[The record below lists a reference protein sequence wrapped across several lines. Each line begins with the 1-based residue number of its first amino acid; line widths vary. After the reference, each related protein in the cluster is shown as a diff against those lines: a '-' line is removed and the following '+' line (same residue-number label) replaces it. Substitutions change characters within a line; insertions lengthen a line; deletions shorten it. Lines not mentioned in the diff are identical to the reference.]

1 MSIALQ
7 ILLNDEEIDGK
18 KTIYVANR
26 DICCEYVPRH
36 KVSTFKSDYVAVYL
50 LIGSDEEQGD
60 LIYVG
65 ETEEAAIRLLNHD
78 KKKEFWDYAYFFFSN
93 THNLN
98 KADVKF
104 LESKIYQTIKEA
116 GRYKLENA
124 SIPKESHVHDIRQ
137 SELMDM
143 FKTIEFILGGAFNL
157 FPLKKVDLQLEV
169 NETKEKINH
178 LKQQLDELEKE
189 TFYMTQKG
197 ADAKGYLLGE
207 GKKFVVL
214 KDSYTAPIE
223 DMANTFK
230 NIAGY
235 RLIQFLLNQGIIKQ
249 IDGRYKFQQ
258 TYIFNTPSAASDC
271 IYLGSTN
278 GWKEWK
284 NKDGESLAKLRKLE
298 KE

>member
-18 KTIYVANR
+18 KTVYVANR
-26 DICCEYVPRH
+26 DIRCEYVPRH

-104 LESKIYQTIKEA
+104 LEAKIYQAIKEA

-157 FPLKKVDLQLEV
+157 FPFKKVDLQLEV

-214 KDSYTAPIE
+214 KGSKTASVE
-223 DMANTFK
+223 KAANSFK
-230 NIAGY
+230 EISAATNLE
-235 RLIQFLLNQGIIKQ
+235 RLKKQGVLQ
-249 IDGRYKFQQ
+249 EIDGYYQFNE
-258 TYIFNTPSAASDC
+258 THIFNSPSGASDL
-271 IYLGSTN
+271 IYLGATN

-284 NKDGESLAKLRKLE
+284 NKEGESLEKLRE
-298 KE
+298 

>member
-18 KTIYVANR
+18 KTVYVANR
-26 DICCEYVPRH
+26 DIRCEYVPRH

-104 LESKIYQTIKEA
+104 LEAKIYQAIKEA

-157 FPLKKVDLQLEV
+157 FPFKKVDLQLEV

-214 KDSYTAPIE
+214 KGSKTASIE
-223 DMANTFK
+223 KAANSFK
-230 NIAGY
+230 EISAATNLE
-235 RLIQFLLNQGIIKQ
+235 RLKKQGVLQ
-249 IDGRYKFQQ
+249 EIDGYYQFNE
-258 TYIFNTPSAASDC
+258 TYIFNSPSGASDL
-271 IYLGSTN
+271 IYLGATN

-284 NKDGESLAKLRKLE
+284 NKEGESLEKLRE
-298 KE
+298 

>member
-18 KTIYVANR
+18 KTVYVANR
-26 DICCEYVPRH
+26 DIRCEYVPRH

-65 ETEEAAIRLLNHD
+65 ETEEAAIRLMNHD

-104 LESKIYQTIKEA
+104 LEARIYQAIKEA

-124 SIPKESHVHDIRQ
+124 TIPKESHVHDIRQ

-157 FPLKKVDLQLEV
+157 FPFKKVDLQLEV

-214 KDSYTAPIE
+214 KGSKTASIE
-223 DMANTFK
+223 KAANSFK
-230 NIAGY
+230 EISAATNLE
-235 RLIQFLLNQGIIKQ
+235 RLKKQGVLQ
-249 IDGRYKFQQ
+249 EIDGYYQFNE
-258 TYIFNTPSAASDC
+258 THIFNSPSGASNL
-271 IYLGSTN
+271 IYLGATN
-278 GWKEWK
+278 K
-284 NKDGESLAKLRKLE
+284 
-298 KE
+298 

>member
-18 KTIYVANR
+18 KTVYVANR
-26 DICCEYVPRH
+26 DIRCEYVPRH

-104 LESKIYQTIKEA
+104 LEAKIYHAIKEA

-157 FPLKKVDLQLEV
+157 FPFKKVALKLEV

-214 KDSYTAPIE
+214 KGSKTASIE
-223 DMANTFK
+223 KAANSFK
-230 NIAGY
+230 EISAATNLE
-235 RLIQFLLNQGIIKQ
+235 RLKKQGVLQ
-249 IDGRYKFQQ
+249 EIDGYYQFNE
-258 TYIFNTPSAASDC
+258 TYIFNSPSGASDL
-271 IYLGSTN
+271 IYLGATN

-284 NKDGESLAKLRKLE
+284 NKEGESLEKLRE
-298 KE
+298 

>member
-18 KTIYVANR
+18 KTVYVANR
-26 DICCEYVPRH
+26 DIRCEYVPRH

-104 LESKIYQTIKEA
+104 LEAKIYQAIKEA

-157 FPLKKVDLQLEV
+157 FPFKKVDLQLEV

-214 KDSYTAPIE
+214 KGSKTASIE
-223 DMANTFK
+223 KAANSFK
-230 NIAGY
+230 EISAATNLERLKKQGVLQEVDGY
-235 RLIQFLLNQGIIKQ
+235 YQFNE
-249 IDGRYKFQQ
+249 
-258 TYIFNTPSAASDC
+258 THIFNSPSGASDL
-271 IYLGSTN
+271 IYLGATN

-284 NKDGESLAKLRKLE
+284 NKEGESLEKLRE
-298 KE
+298 

>member
-18 KTIYVANR
+18 KTVYVANR
-26 DICCEYVPRH
+26 DIRCEYVPRH

-104 LESKIYQTIKEA
+104 LEAKIYQAIKEA

-124 SIPKESHVHDIRQ
+124 TIPKESHVHDIRQ

-157 FPLKKVDLQLEV
+157 FPFKKVDLQLEV

-197 ADAKGYLLGE
+197 ANAKGYLLGE

-214 KDSYTAPIE
+214 KDSKTASIE
-223 DMANTFK
+223 KAANSFK
-230 NIAGY
+230 EISAATNLE
-235 RLIQFLLNQGIIKQ
+235 RLKKQGVLQ
-249 IDGRYKFQQ
+249 EIDGYYQFNE
-258 TYIFNTPSAASDC
+258 THIFNSPSGASDL
-271 IYLGSTN
+271 IYLGATN

-284 NKDGESLAKLRKLE
+284 NKEGESLEKLRE
-298 KE
+298 

>member
-18 KTIYVANR
+18 KPVYVANR
-26 DICCEYVPRH
+26 DIRCEYVPRH
-36 KVSTFKSDYVAVYL
+36 KVSPFKSDYVAVYL

-104 LESKIYQTIKEA
+104 LEAKIYQAIKEA

-157 FPLKKVDLQLEV
+157 FPFKKVDLQLEV

-214 KDSYTAPIE
+214 KGSKTASIE
-223 DMANTFK
+223 KAANSFK
-230 NIAGY
+230 EISAATNLE
-235 RLIQFLLNQGIIKQ
+235 RLKKQGVLQ
-249 IDGRYKFQQ
+249 EIDGYYQFNE
-258 TYIFNTPSAASDC
+258 THIFNSPSGASDL
-271 IYLGSTN
+271 IYLGATN
-278 GWKEWK
+278 GWKEW
-284 NKDGESLAKLRKLE
+284 
-298 KE
+298 

>member
-18 KTIYVANR
+18 KTVYVANR
-26 DICCEYVPRH
+26 DIRCEYVPRH

-104 LESKIYQTIKEA
+104 LEAKIYQAIKEA

-157 FPLKKVDLQLEV
+157 FPFKKVDLQLEV

-189 TFYMTQKG
+189 TCYMTQKG

-214 KDSYTAPIE
+214 KGSKTASIE
-223 DMANTFK
+223 KAANSFK
-230 NIAGY
+230 EISAATNLE
-235 RLIQFLLNQGIIKQ
+235 RLKKQGVLQ
-249 IDGRYKFQQ
+249 EIDGYYQFNE
-258 TYIFNTPSAASDC
+258 THIFNSPSGASDL
-271 IYLGSTN
+271 IYLGATN

-284 NKDGESLAKLRKLE
+284 NKEGESLEKLRE
-298 KE
+298 

>member
-18 KTIYVANR
+18 KTVYVANR
-26 DICCEYVPRH
+26 DIRCEYVPRH

-65 ETEEAAIRLLNHD
+65 ETEEAAIRLLDHN

-104 LESKIYQTIKEA
+104 LEAKIYQTIKEA

-157 FPLKKVDLQLEV
+157 FPFKKVDLQLEV
-169 NETKEKINH
+169 DETKEKINH

-197 ADAKGYLLGE
+197 ANAKGYLLGE

-214 KDSYTAPIE
+214 KGSKTASIE
-223 DMANTFK
+223 KAANSFK
-230 NIAGY
+230 EISAATNLE
-235 RLIQFLLNQGIIKQ
+235 RLKKQGVLQ
-249 IDGRYKFQQ
+249 EIDGYYQFNE
-258 TYIFNTPSAASDC
+258 THIFNSPSGASDL
-271 IYLGSTN
+271 IYLGATN

-284 NKDGESLAKLRKLE
+284 NKEGESLEKLRE
-298 KE
+298 

>member
-18 KTIYVANR
+18 KTVYVANR
-26 DICCEYVPRH
+26 DIRCEYVPRH

-60 LIYVG
+60 VIYVG

-104 LESKIYQTIKEA
+104 LEAKIYQAIKEA

-157 FPLKKVDLQLEV
+157 FPFKKVDLQLEV
-169 NETKEKINH
+169 NETKEKINY

-214 KDSYTAPIE
+214 KGSKTASIE
-223 DMANTFK
+223 KAANSFK
-230 NIAGY
+230 EISAATNLE
-235 RLIQFLLNQGIIKQ
+235 RLKKQGVLQ
-249 IDGRYKFQQ
+249 EIDGYYQFNE
-258 TYIFNTPSAASDC
+258 THIFNSPSGASDL
-271 IYLGSTN
+271 IYLGATN

-284 NKDGESLAKLRKLE
+284 NKEGESLEKLRE
-298 KE
+298 

>member
-7 ILLNDEEIDGK
+7 ILLNNEEIDGK
-18 KTIYVANR
+18 KTVYVANR
-26 DICCEYVPRH
+26 DIRCEYVPRH

-60 LIYVG
+60 FIYVG

-104 LESKIYQTIKEA
+104 LEAKIYQAIKEA

-157 FPLKKVDLQLEV
+157 FPFKKVDLQLEV

-178 LKQQLDELEKE
+178 LKKQLDELEKE

-214 KDSYTAPIE
+214 KGSKTASIE
-223 DMANTFK
+223 KAANSFK
-230 NIAGY
+230 EISAATNLERLKKQGVLQEVDGY
-235 RLIQFLLNQGIIKQ
+235 YQFNEAH
-249 IDGRYKFQQ
+249 
-258 TYIFNTPSAASDC
+258 IFNSPSGASDL
-271 IYLGSTN
+271 IYLGATN

-284 NKDGESLAKLRKLE
+284 NKEGESLEKLRE
-298 KE
+298 

>member
-18 KTIYVANR
+18 KTVYVANR
-26 DICCEYVPRH
+26 DIRCEYVPRH

-104 LESKIYQTIKEA
+104 LEAKIYQAIKEA

-157 FPLKKVDLQLEV
+157 FPFKKVDLQLEV

-214 KDSYTAPIE
+214 KGSKTASIE
-223 DMANTFK
+223 KAANSFK
-230 NIAGY
+230 EISAATNLE
-235 RLIQFLLNQGIIKQ
+235 RLKKQGVLQ
-249 IDGRYKFQQ
+249 EIDGYYQFNE
-258 TYIFNTPSAASDC
+258 THIFNSPSGASDLIC
-271 IYLGSTN
+271 LGATN
-278 GWKEWK
+278 GWK
-284 NKDGESLAKLRKLE
+284 
-298 KE
+298 

>member
-18 KTIYVANR
+18 KTVYVANR
-26 DICCEYVPRH
+26 DIRCEYVPRH

-104 LESKIYQTIKEA
+104 LEAKIYQAIKEA

-157 FPLKKVDLQLEV
+157 FPFKKVDLQLEV

-214 KDSYTAPIE
+214 KGSKTASIE
-223 DMANTFK
+223 KAANSFK
-230 NIAGY
+230 EISAATNLE
-235 RLIQFLLNQGIIKQ
+235 RLKKQGALEE
-249 IDGRYKFQQ
+249 IDGYYQFNE
-258 TYIFNTPSAASDC
+258 THIFNSPSGASDL
-271 IYLGSTN
+271 IYLGATN

-284 NKDGESLAKLRKLE
+284 NKEGESLEKLRE
-298 KE
+298 

>member
-18 KTIYVANR
+18 KTVYVANR
-26 DICCEYVPRH
+26 DIRCEYVPRH

-104 LESKIYQTIKEA
+104 LEAKIYQAIKEA

-157 FPLKKVDLQLEV
+157 FPFKKVDLQLEV

-214 KDSYTAPIE
+214 KGSKTASIE
-223 DMANTFK
+223 KAANSFK
-230 NIAGY
+230 EISAATNLE
-235 RLIQFLLNQGIIKQ
+235 RLKKQGVLEE
-249 IDGRYKFQQ
+249 IDGYYQFNE
-258 TYIFNTPSAASDC
+258 THIFNSPSGASDL
-271 IYLGSTN
+271 IYLGATN

-284 NKDGESLAKLRKLE
+284 NKEGESLEKLRE
-298 KE
+298 

>member
-18 KTIYVANR
+18 KTVYVANR
-26 DICCEYVPRH
+26 DIRCEYVPRH

-104 LESKIYQTIKEA
+104 LEAKIYQAIKEA

-157 FPLKKVDLQLEV
+157 FPFKKVDLQLEV

-214 KDSYTAPIE
+214 KGSKTASIE
-223 DMANTFK
+223 KAANSFK
-230 NIAGY
+230 EISAATNLE
-235 RLIQFLLNQGIIKQ
+235 RLKKQGVLDE
-249 IDGRYKFQQ
+249 IDGYYQFNE
-258 TYIFNTPSAASDC
+258 THIFNSPSGASDL
-271 IYLGSTN
+271 IYLGATN

-284 NKDGESLAKLRKLE
+284 NKEGESLEKLRE
-298 KE
+298 

>member
-18 KTIYVANR
+18 KTVYVANR
-26 DICCEYVPRH
+26 DIRCEYVPRH

-104 LESKIYQTIKEA
+104 LEAKIYQAIKEA

-157 FPLKKVDLQLEV
+157 FPFKKVDLQLEV

-197 ADAKGYLLGE
+197 ANAKGYLLGE

-214 KDSYTAPIE
+214 KGSKTASIE
-223 DMANTFK
+223 KAANSFK
-230 NIAGY
+230 EISAATNLERLKKQGVLQEVDGY
-235 RLIQFLLNQGIIKQ
+235 YQFNEAH
-249 IDGRYKFQQ
+249 
-258 TYIFNTPSAASDC
+258 IFNSPSGASDL
-271 IYLGSTN
+271 IYLGATN

-284 NKDGESLAKLRKLE
+284 NKEGESLEKLRK
-298 KE
+298 

>member
-18 KTIYVANR
+18 KTVYVANR
-26 DICCEYVPRH
+26 DIRCEYVPRH

-65 ETEEAAIRLLNHD
+65 ESEEAAIRLLNHD

-104 LESKIYQTIKEA
+104 LEAKIYQAIKEA

-157 FPLKKVDLQLEV
+157 FPFKKVDLQLEV

-214 KDSYTAPIE
+214 KGSKTASIE
-223 DMANTFK
+223 KAANSFK
-230 NIAGY
+230 EISAATNLE
-235 RLIQFLLNQGIIKQ
+235 RLKKQGVLQ
-249 IDGRYKFQQ
+249 EIDGYYQFNE
-258 TYIFNTPSAASDC
+258 THIFNSPSGASDL
-271 IYLGSTN
+271 IYLGATN

-284 NKDGESLAKLRKLE
+284 NKEGESLEKLRE
-298 KE
+298 

>member
-1 MSIALQ
+1 M
-7 ILLNDEEIDGK
+7 
-18 KTIYVANR
+18 
-26 DICCEYVPRH
+26 
-36 KVSTFKSDYVAVYL
+36 
-50 LIGSDEEQGD
+50 
-60 LIYVG
+60 G

-104 LESKIYQTIKEA
+104 LEAKIYQMIKEA

-124 SIPKESHVHDIRQ
+124 SIPKESHVYDIRQ

-157 FPLKKVDLQLEV
+157 FPFKKVDLQLEV

-214 KDSYTAPIE
+214 KGSKTASIE
-223 DMANTFK
+223 KAANSFK
-230 NIAGY
+230 EISAATNLE
-235 RLIQFLLNQGIIKQ
+235 RLKKQGVLQ
-249 IDGRYKFQQ
+249 EIDGYYQFNE
-258 TYIFNTPSAASDC
+258 THIFNSPSGASDL
-271 IYLGSTN
+271 IYLGATN

-284 NKDGESLAKLRKLE
+284 NKEGESLEKLRE
-298 KE
+298 

>member
-18 KTIYVANR
+18 KTVYVANR
-26 DICCEYVPRH
+26 DIRCEYVPRH

-104 LESKIYQTIKEA
+104 LEAKIYQAIKEA

-124 SIPKESHVHDIRQ
+124 SIPKESHIHDIRQ

-157 FPLKKVDLQLEV
+157 FPFKKVDLQLEV

-214 KDSYTAPIE
+214 KGSKTASIE
-223 DMANTFK
+223 KAANSFK
-230 NIAGY
+230 EISAATNLERLKKQGVLQEVDGY
-235 RLIQFLLNQGIIKQ
+235 YQFNEAH
-249 IDGRYKFQQ
+249 
-258 TYIFNTPSAASDC
+258 IFNSPSGASDL
-271 IYLGSTN
+271 IYLGATN

-284 NKDGESLAKLRKLE
+284 NKEGESLEKLRE
-298 KE
+298 

>member
-18 KTIYVANR
+18 KTVYVANR
-26 DICCEYVPRH
+26 DIRCEYVPRH

-104 LESKIYQTIKEA
+104 LEAKIYQAIKEA

-157 FPLKKVDLQLEV
+157 FPFKKVDLQLEV

-214 KDSYTAPIE
+214 KGSKTASVE
-223 DMANTFK
+223 KAANSFK
-230 NIAGY
+230 EISAATNLE
-235 RLIQFLLNQGIIKQ
+235 RLKKQGVLEE
-249 IDGRYKFQQ
+249 IDGYYQFNE
-258 TYIFNTPSAASDC
+258 THIFNSPSGASDL
-271 IYLGSTN
+271 IYLGATN

-284 NKDGESLAKLRKLE
+284 NKEGESLEKLRE
-298 KE
+298 

>member
-18 KTIYVANR
+18 KTVYVANR
-26 DICCEYVPRH
+26 DIRCEYVPRH

-50 LIGSDEEQGD
+50 LIGSDEEKGD

-104 LESKIYQTIKEA
+104 LEAKIYQAIKEA

-157 FPLKKVDLQLEV
+157 FPFKKVDLQLEV

-178 LKQQLDELEKE
+178 LKKQLDELEKE

-214 KDSYTAPIE
+214 KDSKTASIE
-223 DMANTFK
+223 KAANSFK
-230 NIAGY
+230 EISAATNLE
-235 RLIQFLLNQGIIKQ
+235 RLKKQGVLQ
-249 IDGRYKFQQ
+249 EIDGYYQFNE
-258 TYIFNTPSAASDC
+258 THIFNSPSGASDL
-271 IYLGSTN
+271 IYLGATN

-284 NKDGESLAKLRKLE
+284 NKEGESLEKLRE
-298 KE
+298 

>member
-18 KTIYVANR
+18 KTVYVANR
-26 DICCEYVPRH
+26 DIRCEYVPRH

-104 LESKIYQTIKEA
+104 LEAKIYQAIKEA

-157 FPLKKVDLQLEV
+157 FPFKKVDLQLEV

-214 KDSYTAPIE
+214 KGSKTASIE
-223 DMANTFK
+223 KAANSFK
-230 NIAGY
+230 EISAATNLE
-235 RLIQFLLNQGIIKQ
+235 RLKKQGVLQ
-249 IDGRYKFQQ
+249 EIDGYYQFNEAH
-258 TYIFNTPSAASDC
+258 IFNSPSGASDL
-271 IYLGSTN
+271 IYLGATN

-284 NKDGESLAKLRKLE
+284 NKEGESLEKLRE
-298 KE
+298 

>member
-18 KTIYVANR
+18 KTVYVANR
-26 DICCEYVPRH
+26 DIRCEYVPRH

-104 LESKIYQTIKEA
+104 LEAKIYQAIKEA

-124 SIPKESHVHDIRQ
+124 SIPKESHIHDIRQ

-157 FPLKKVDLQLEV
+157 FPFKKVDLQLEV

-214 KDSYTAPIE
+214 KGSKTASIE
-223 DMANTFK
+223 KAANSFK
-230 NIAGY
+230 EISAATNLE
-235 RLIQFLLNQGIIKQ
+235 RLKKQGVLEE
-249 IDGRYKFQQ
+249 IDGYYQFNE
-258 TYIFNTPSAASDC
+258 THIFNSPSGASDL
-271 IYLGSTN
+271 IYLGATN

-284 NKDGESLAKLRKLE
+284 NKEGESLEKLRE
-298 KE
+298 

>member
-18 KTIYVANR
+18 KTVYVANR
-26 DICCEYVPRH
+26 DIRCEYVPRH

-104 LESKIYQTIKEA
+104 LEAKIYQAIKEA

-157 FPLKKVDLQLEV
+157 FPFKKVDLQLEV
-169 NETKEKINH
+169 NGTKETINH
-178 LKQQLDELEKE
+178 LKKQLDELEKE

-214 KDSYTAPIE
+214 KGSKTASIE
-223 DMANTFK
+223 KAANSFK
-230 NIAGY
+230 EISAATNLE
-235 RLIQFLLNQGIIKQ
+235 RLKKQGVLQ
-249 IDGRYKFQQ
+249 EIDGYYQFNE
-258 TYIFNTPSAASDC
+258 THIFNSPSGASDL
-271 IYLGSTN
+271 IYLGATN

-284 NKDGESLAKLRKLE
+284 NKEGESLEKLRE
-298 KE
+298 

>member
-18 KTIYVANR
+18 KTVYVANR
-26 DICCEYVPRH
+26 DIRCEYVPRH

-104 LESKIYQTIKEA
+104 LEAKIYQAIKEA

-124 SIPKESHVHDIRQ
+124 SIPKESHIHDIRQ

-157 FPLKKVDLQLEV
+157 FPFKKVDLQLEV

-207 GKKFVVL
+207 GKKFVALKGSKTASIEKAANSFKEISAATNLERLKKQGVL
-214 KDSYTAPIE
+214 QE
-223 DMANTFK
+223 
-230 NIAGY
+230 
-235 RLIQFLLNQGIIKQ
+235 
-249 IDGRYKFQQ
+249 IDGYYQFNE
-258 TYIFNTPSAASDC
+258 THIFNSPSGASDL
-271 IYLGSTN
+271 IYLGATN

-284 NKDGESLAKLRKLE
+284 NKEGESLEKLRE
-298 KE
+298 

>member
-18 KTIYVANR
+18 KTVYVANR
-26 DICCEYVPRH
+26 DIRCEYVPRH

-50 LIGSDEEQGD
+50 LIGSDEEKGD

-104 LESKIYQTIKEA
+104 LEAKIYQAIKEA

-157 FPLKKVDLQLEV
+157 FPFKKVDLQLEV

-214 KDSYTAPIE
+214 KGSKTASIE
-223 DMANTFK
+223 KAANSFK
-230 NIAGY
+230 EISAATNLE
-235 RLIQFLLNQGIIKQ
+235 RLKKQGVLQ
-249 IDGRYKFQQ
+249 EIDGYYQFNE
-258 TYIFNTPSAASDC
+258 THIFNSPSGASDL
-271 IYLGSTN
+271 IYLGATN

-284 NKDGESLAKLRKLE
+284 NKEGESLEKLRE
-298 KE
+298 

>member
-18 KTIYVANR
+18 KTVYVANR
-26 DICCEYVPRH
+26 DIRCEYVPRH

-104 LESKIYQTIKEA
+104 LEAKIYQAIKEA

-157 FPLKKVDLQLEV
+157 FPFKKVDLQLEV

-214 KDSYTAPIE
+214 KGSKTASIE
-223 DMANTFK
+223 KAANSFK
-230 NIAGY
+230 EISAATNLE
-235 RLIQFLLNQGIIKQ
+235 RLKKQGVLEE
-249 IDGRYKFQQ
+249 IDGYYQFNE
-258 TYIFNTPSAASDC
+258 THIFNSPSGASDL
-271 IYLGSTN
+271 IYLGATN

-284 NKDGESLAKLRKLE
+284 NKEGESLEKLRK
-298 KE
+298 

>member
-18 KTIYVANR
+18 KTVYVANR
-26 DICCEYVPRH
+26 DIRCEYVPRH

-50 LIGSDEEQGD
+50 LIGSDEELGD
-60 LIYVG
+60 LINVG

-104 LESKIYQTIKEA
+104 LEAKIYQAIKEA

-157 FPLKKVDLQLEV
+157 FPFKKVDLQLEV

-214 KDSYTAPIE
+214 KGSKTASIE
-223 DMANTFK
+223 KAANSFK
-230 NIAGY
+230 EISAATNLE
-235 RLIQFLLNQGIIKQ
+235 RLKKQGVLEE
-249 IDGRYKFQQ
+249 IDGYYQFNE
-258 TYIFNTPSAASDC
+258 THIFNSPSGASDL
-271 IYLGSTN
+271 IYLGATN

-284 NKDGESLAKLRKLE
+284 NKEGESLEKLRE
-298 KE
+298 

>member
-18 KTIYVANR
+18 KTVYVANR
-26 DICCEYVPRH
+26 DIRCEYVPRH

-104 LESKIYQTIKEA
+104 LESKIYQAIKEA

-124 SIPKESHVHDIRQ
+124 TIPKESHVHDIRQ

-157 FPLKKVDLQLEV
+157 FPFKKVDLQLEV

-197 ADAKGYLLGE
+197 ANAKGYLLGE

-214 KDSYTAPIE
+214 KGSKTASIE
-223 DMANTFK
+223 KAANSFK
-230 NIAGY
+230 EISAATNLE
-235 RLIQFLLNQGIIKQ
+235 RLKKQGVLQ
-249 IDGRYKFQQ
+249 EIDGYYQFNE
-258 TYIFNTPSAASDC
+258 THIFNSPSGASDL
-271 IYLGSTN
+271 IYLGATN

-284 NKDGESLAKLRKLE
+284 NKEGESLEKLRE
-298 KE
+298 

>member
-18 KTIYVANR
+18 KTVYVANR
-26 DICCEYVPRH
+26 DIRCEYVPRH

-104 LESKIYQTIKEA
+104 LEAKIYQAIKEA

-124 SIPKESHVHDIRQ
+124 TIPKESHVHDIRQ

-157 FPLKKVDLQLEV
+157 FPFKKVDLQLEV

-214 KDSYTAPIE
+214 KGSKTASIE
-223 DMANTFK
+223 KAANSFK
-230 NIAGY
+230 EISAATNLE
-235 RLIQFLLNQGIIKQ
+235 RLKKQGVLQ
-249 IDGRYKFQQ
+249 EIDGYYQFNE
-258 TYIFNTPSAASDC
+258 THIFNSPSGASDL
-271 IYLGSTN
+271 IYLGATN

-284 NKDGESLAKLRKLE
+284 NKEGESLEKLRE
-298 KE
+298 

>member
-18 KTIYVANR
+18 KTVYVANR
-26 DICCEYVPRH
+26 DIRCEYVPRH

-104 LESKIYQTIKEA
+104 LEAKIYQTIKEA

-157 FPLKKVDLQLEV
+157 FPFKKVDLQLEV

-214 KDSYTAPIE
+214 KGSKTASIE
-223 DMANTFK
+223 KAANSFK
-230 NIAGY
+230 EISAATNLE
-235 RLIQFLLNQGIIKQ
+235 RLKKQGVLQ
-249 IDGRYKFQQ
+249 EIDGYYQFNE
-258 TYIFNTPSAASDC
+258 THIFNSPSGASDL
-271 IYLGSTN
+271 IYLGATN

-284 NKDGESLAKLRKLE
+284 NKEGESLEKLRK
-298 KE
+298 

>member
-7 ILLNDEEIDGK
+7 ILLNDEEIDRK
-18 KTIYVANR
+18 KTVYVANR
-26 DICCEYVPRH
+26 DIRCEYVPRH

-104 LESKIYQTIKEA
+104 LEAKIYQTIKEA

-124 SIPKESHVHDIRQ
+124 TIPKESHVHDIRQ

-157 FPLKKVDLQLEV
+157 FPFKKVDLQLEV

-197 ADAKGYLLGE
+197 ANAKGYLLGE

-214 KDSYTAPIE
+214 KGSKTASIE
-223 DMANTFK
+223 KAANSFK
-230 NIAGY
+230 EISAATNLE
-235 RLIQFLLNQGIIKQ
+235 RLKKQGVLEE
-249 IDGRYKFQQ
+249 IDGYYQFNE
-258 TYIFNTPSAASDC
+258 THIFNSPSGASDL
-271 IYLGSTN
+271 IYLGATN

-284 NKDGESLAKLRKLE
+284 NKEGESLEKLRE
-298 KE
+298 

>member
-18 KTIYVANR
+18 KTVYVANR
-26 DICCEYVPRH
+26 DIRCEYVPRH

-104 LESKIYQTIKEA
+104 LEAKIYQAIKEA

-157 FPLKKVDLQLEV
+157 FPFKKVDLQLEV

-214 KDSYTAPIE
+214 KGSKTASIE
-223 DMANTFK
+223 KAANSFK
-230 NIAGY
+230 EISAATNLE
-235 RLIQFLLNQGIIKQ
+235 RLKKQGVLQ
-249 IDGRYKFQQ
+249 EIDGYYQFNE
-258 TYIFNTPSAASDC
+258 THIFNSPSGASDL
-271 IYLGSTN
+271 IYLGATN

-284 NKDGESLAKLRKLE
+284 NKEGESLEKLRK
-298 KE
+298 

>member
-18 KTIYVANR
+18 KTVYVANR
-26 DICCEYVPRH
+26 DIRCEYVPRH

-104 LESKIYQTIKEA
+104 LEAKIYQAIKEA

-157 FPLKKVDLQLEV
+157 FPFKKVDLQLEV

-189 TFYMTQKG
+189 TFYMTQKV
-197 ADAKGYLLGE
+197 ANAKGYLLGE

-214 KDSYTAPIE
+214 KGSKTASIE
-223 DMANTFK
+223 KAANSFK
-230 NIAGY
+230 EISAATNLE
-235 RLIQFLLNQGIIKQ
+235 RLKKQGVLQ
-249 IDGRYKFQQ
+249 EIDGYYQFNE
-258 TYIFNTPSAASDC
+258 THIFNSPSGASDL
-271 IYLGSTN
+271 IYLGATN

-284 NKDGESLAKLRKLE
+284 NKEGESLEKLRK
-298 KE
+298 

>member
-18 KTIYVANR
+18 KTVYVANR
-26 DICCEYVPRH
+26 DIRCEYVPRH

-65 ETEEAAIRLLNHD
+65 ETEEGSTRLLNHD

-104 LESKIYQTIKEA
+104 LEAKIYQAIKEA

-124 SIPKESHVHDIRQ
+124 TIPKESHIHDIRQ

-157 FPLKKVDLQLEV
+157 FPFKKVDLQLEV

-214 KDSYTAPIE
+214 KGSKTASIE
-223 DMANTFK
+223 KAANSFK
-230 NIAGY
+230 EISAATNLE
-235 RLIQFLLNQGIIKQ
+235 RLKKQGVLQ
-249 IDGRYKFQQ
+249 EIDGYYQ
-258 TYIFNTPSAASDC
+258 FNETHISNSPSGASDL
-271 IYLGSTN
+271 IYLGATN

-284 NKDGESLAKLRKLE
+284 NKEGESLEKLRE
-298 KE
+298 

>member
-18 KTIYVANR
+18 KTVYVANR
-26 DICCEYVPRH
+26 DIRCEYVPRH

-78 KKKEFWDYAYFFFSN
+78 KKKEVWDYAYFFFSN

-104 LESKIYQTIKEA
+104 LEAKIYQAIKEA

-157 FPLKKVDLQLEV
+157 FPFKKVDLQLEV

-214 KDSYTAPIE
+214 KGSKTASIE
-223 DMANTFK
+223 KAANSFK
-230 NIAGY
+230 EISAATNLE
-235 RLIQFLLNQGIIKQ
+235 RLKKQGVLQ
-249 IDGRYKFQQ
+249 EIDGYYQFNE
-258 TYIFNTPSAASDC
+258 THIFNSPSGASDL
-271 IYLGSTN
+271 IYLGATN

-284 NKDGESLAKLRKLE
+284 NKEGESLEKLRE
-298 KE
+298 

>member
-18 KTIYVANR
+18 KTVYVANR
-26 DICCEYVPRH
+26 DIRCEYVPRH

-104 LESKIYQTIKEA
+104 LEAKIYQAIKEA

-157 FPLKKVDLQLEV
+157 FPFKKVDLQLEV

-197 ADAKGYLLGE
+197 ANAKGYLLGE

-214 KDSYTAPIE
+214 KGSKTASIE
-223 DMANTFK
+223 KAANSFK
-230 NIAGY
+230 EISAATNLE
-235 RLIQFLLNQGIIKQ
+235 RLKKQGVLQ
-249 IDGRYKFQQ
+249 EIDGYYQFNE
-258 TYIFNTPSAASDC
+258 THIFNSPSGASDL
-271 IYLGSTN
+271 IYLGATN

-284 NKDGESLAKLRKLE
+284 NKEGESLEKLRE
-298 KE
+298 